1 MKKLVNFIL
10 NIIAIVH
17 ILKGVET
24 EMVDYQLEDDNLFID
39 KHFIKRLLKA
49 YKQDII
55 YNLYDVIEEDK

>member
-10 NIIAIVH
+10 NIVAIIY

-24 EMVDYQLEDDNLFID
+24 EMVEYRLEDDNLFID
-39 KHFIKRLLKA
+39 KCFIKKLIKA

-55 YNLYDVIEEDK
+55 YNLYELLDD

>member
-10 NIIAIVH
+10 NIVAIIY

-24 EMVDYQLEDDNLFID
+24 EMVEYRLEDDNLFID
-39 KHFIKRLLKA
+39 KRFIKKLIKA

-55 YNLYDVIEEDK
+55 YNLYELLDD

>member
-1 MKKLVNFIL
+1 MKKLFNFIL
-10 NIIAIVH
+10 NIIAIVY

-39 KHFIKRLLKA
+39 KHFLKRLFKA

-55 YNLYDVIEEDK
+55 YNLYDFIS

>member
-1 MKKLVNFIL
+1 MKKFFNFIL
-10 NIIAIVH
+10 NIVAIIY
-17 ILKGVET
+17 ILKGIET

-55 YNLYDVIEEDK
+55 YNLYDVIED

>member
-1 MKKLVNFIL
+1 MKKLINFIL
-10 NIIAIVH
+10 NIVAIIY

-39 KHFIKRLLKA
+39 KDFLKRLIKA

-55 YNLYDVIEEDK
+55 YNLYDLID

>member
-1 MKKLVNFIL
+1 MKKLFNFIL
-10 NIIAIVH
+10 NIVAIIY

-55 YNLYDVIEEDK
+55 YNLYELIED

>member
-1 MKKLVNFIL
+1 MKKLFNFIL
-10 NIIAIVH
+10 NIVAIIY

-24 EMVDYQLEDDNLFID
+24 EIVDYQLEDDNLFID

-55 YNLYDVIEEDK
+55 YNLYELIED